1 MKVLAKNK
9 DTIAPPRRMAPVS
22 TNSVVSVSAKDSG
35 VDSAAAKDAAA
46 DSTAAVDSTAVA
58 DSTAAADSADVKD
71 SADSAIDSTGAKK
84 SATTK
89 KDSAAAKKNSATVIL
104 ATSQRPTTPENDHS
118 DPGMIFYIHLKLLFK
133 LLLDVLMDSPPAP
146 EGASRST
153 GGILR
158 GRAAGQGYNP
168 VDDEDLHFSSSSII
182 GKVKGTILLYSSSID
197 PSQLDLKK
205 MKPSMKFSVPINTHL
220 APVLQSAAEMFL
232 PITSKLHFLYL
243 DLNFNIRQFS
253 KFDSYFRYC

>member
-1 MKVLAKNK
+1 
-9 DTIAPPRRMAPVS
+9 MAPVS
-22 TNSVVSVSAKDSG
+22 TNSVISVSAKDSG
-35 VDSAAAKDAAA
+35 MDSTTVKDSGADSAAAKDAAA
-46 DSTAAVDSTAVA
+46 DS
-58 DSTAAADSADVKD
+58 ADVKD
-71 SADSAIDSTGAKK
+71 SAADSTGAKDSAMDSTTVKDSAATKKK

-89 KDSAAAKKNSATVIL
+89 KDSATAKKNSTTVTL
-104 ATSQRPTTPENDHS
+104 VTSQRPTTPENDHS
-118 DPGMIFYIHLKLLFK
+118 DPGMIFYIYLNLLFK

-182 GKVKGTILLYSSSID
+182 GNVKGTILLYSSSID

-232 PITSKLHFLYL
+232 PITSKLYILYL
-243 DLNFNIRQFS
+243 D
-253 KFDSYFRYC
+253 